1 MENVNL
7 INKPMAQDEAL
18 KILNLEG
25 KELTPE
31 LIMKVFILFLKNQ
44 DNIEII
50 GTFDSLWEK

>member
-1 MENVNL
+1 
-7 INKPMAQDEAL
+7 MAQDEAL